1 MTSSTIAEAGTS
13 DPTAA
18 QVAQVRAFN
27 RFYTNVI
34 GVLHGLYLDTPFTL
48 TEGRLLFE
56 IARQPA
62 VEVSDLR
69 RSLDID
75 AGYLS
80 RVLSR
85 FEAESLI
92 TRHRSAADA
101 RRQEV
106 RIADAGREA
115 AADLD
120 RRSAGQIADLLHGA
134 DCDRLLRAME
144 VITTELGASAEPG
157 PDGVAD
163 PGAIAPASGLS
174 ARQAGGAGHEA
185 GQRAVTLRPVALG
198 DLGWVLH
205 RHATVYAAEFGWD
218 ATFEELCARIIAEY
232 TTLRD
237 AHPDRAAGWIAEVD
251 GVPAGSVFCV
261 PDGESTARLRL
272 LLVEPWARG
281 LGLGATLV
289 GQCLQFARE
298 AGYADITL
306 WTYDRLA
313 AAWYTL
319 RAAGFTLTS
328 EHRDEAFGHRMM
340 SQTWSRP
347 LDRERSNLRSGEP
360 LQHPVRRTARERS
373 RRQCSRTRCS

>member
-1 MTSSTIAEAGTS
+1 MASSTITEAGTS

-34 GVLHGLYLDTPFTL
+34 GVLHGMYLDTPFTL

-120 RRSAGQIADLLHGA
+120 RRSAGQVADLLRGA
-134 DCDRLLRAME
+134 DCDRLLHAMQ
-144 VITTELGASAEPG
+144 VITAELGAPG
-157 PDGVAD
+157 APGQGEAAD
-163 PGAIAPASGLS
+163 PGATAPASELS
-174 ARQAGGAGHEA
+174 APRTPAGDAGHEVE
-185 GQRAVTLRPVALG
+185 QRAVTLRSVALG
-198 DLGWVLH
+198 DLGWILQ

-218 ATFEELCARIIAEY
+218 ATFEEVCARIVAEY

-251 GVPAGSVFCV
+251 GARAGSVFCV
-261 PDGESTARLRL
+261 PDGETTARLRL

-289 GQCLQFARE
+289 GHCLQFARE

-313 AAWYTL
+313 AARKVYQ
-319 RAAGFTLTS
+319 AAGFTLTS

-347 LDRERSNLRSGEP
+347 LGSDRSNLPSGES
-360 LQHPVRRTARERS
+360 LQRPVRRTARERS
-373 RRQCSRTRCS
+373 RRQCS

>member
-1 MTSSTIAEAGTS
+1 MTGSTITEAGTS

-34 GVLHGLYLDTPFTL
+34 GVLHGMYLDSPFTL

-62 VEVSDLR
+62 VAVSDLR

-106 RIADAGREA
+106 RIADAGRAA

-134 DCDRLLRAME
+134 GADCDRLLDAMQ
-144 VITTELGASAEPG
+144 VITAELGPHKES
-157 PDGVAD
+157 D
-163 PGAIAPASGLS
+163 
-174 ARQAGGAGHEA
+174 HNA
-185 GQRAVTLRPVALG
+185 GQATGVPADQRVVRLRPPTLG

-237 AHPDRAAGWIAEVD
+237 AHPDRTAGWIAEVD
-251 GVPAGSVFCV
+251 GAPAGSVFCV
-261 PDGESTARLRL
+261 PDGETTARLRL

-281 LGLGATLV
+281 LGLGGALV

-306 WTYDRLA
+306 WTYDRLTA
-313 AAWYTL
+313 ARRVYQ
-319 RAAGFTLTS
+319 AAGFTLTS
-328 EHRDEAFGHRMM
+328 EYLDDAFGDHMM

-347 LDRERSNLRSGEP
+347 LGRDRSSLRSGES
-360 LQHPVRRTARERS
+360 LQRPVRRTVRERS
-373 RRQCSRTRCS
+373 RGQ

>member
-1 MTSSTIAEAGTS
+1 VSGSIITEAGTS

-34 GVLHGLYLDTPFTL
+34 GVLHGMYLDTPFTL

-69 RSLDID
+69 RALDID

-92 TRHRSAADA
+92 TRHRSSADA
-101 RRQEV
+101 RRQEI
-106 RIADAGREA
+106 RIADAGRAA

-120 RRSAGQIADLLHGA
+120 RRSAGQIAALLRGA
-134 DCDRLLRAME
+134 DCDRLLGAMQ
-144 VITTELGASAEPG
+144 VISTELGAPG
-157 PDGVAD
+157 EGDRPAREATGAAAD
-163 PGAIAPASGLS
+163 
-174 ARQAGGAGHEA
+174 R
-185 GQRAVTLRPVALG
+185 RVVTLRPPALG

-205 RHATVYAAEFGWD
+205 RHATIYAAEFGWD
-218 ATFEELCARIIAEY
+218 ATFEELCARIIGEY
-232 TTLRD
+232 TALRD
-237 AHPDRAAGWIAEVD
+237 AHPDRTAGWIAEVD

-261 PDGESTARLRL
+261 PDGETTARLRL

-298 AGYADITL
+298 VGYADITL

-313 AAWYTL
+313 AARKVYK
-319 RAAGFTLTS
+319 AAGFTLAS
-328 EHRDEAFGHRMM
+328 EYPDDSFGYSMM
-340 SQTWSRP
+340 SQTWSRR
-347 LDRERSNLRSGEP
+347 L
-360 LQHPVRRTARERS
+360 
-373 RRQCSRTRCS
+373 

>member
-1 MTSSTIAEAGTS
+1 MAGAIITEAGTS

-18 QVAQVRAFN
+18 QVAEVRAFN

-56 IARQPA
+56 ITRHAA

-69 RSLDID
+69 RALDID

-101 RRQEV
+101 RRQEI
-106 RIADAGREA
+106 RITPAGRAA

-120 RRSAGQIADLLHGA
+120 RRSAEQVATFLRGA
-134 DCDRLLRAME
+134 DCDRLIDAMH
-144 VITTELGASAEPG
+144 VITAELGTPELGTPELDQPG
-157 PDGVAD
+157 P
-163 PGAIAPASGLS
+163 PA
-174 ARQAGGAGHEA
+174 EA
-185 GQRAVTLRPVALG
+185 GERVVTLRPVGLG

-205 RHATVYAAEFGWD
+205 RHATVYDAEFGWD
-218 ATFEELCARIIAEY
+218 ATFEEVCARILGEY

-237 AHPDRAAGWIAEVD
+237 AHPDRTAGWIAEVN
-251 GVPAGSVFCV
+251 GAPAGSVFCV
-261 PDGESTARLRL
+261 PDGETTARLRL

-289 GQCLQFARE
+289 GRCLEFAR
-298 AGYADITL
+298 ATGYADIAL
-306 WTYDRLA
+306 WTYDQLA
-313 AAWYTL
+313 AARRVYK
-319 RAAGFTLTS
+319 AAGFTLAS
-328 EHRDEAFGHRMM
+328 EYADDAFGQRMM

-347 LDRERSNLRSGEP
+347 L
-360 LQHPVRRTARERS
+360 
-373 RRQCSRTRCS
+373 

>member
-1 MTSSTIAEAGTS
+1 MAGSIITTNTGTS

-34 GVLHGLYLDTPFTL
+34 GVLHGPYLDSPFTL

-56 IARQPA
+56 IARQPE
-62 VEVSDLR
+62 VEVSGLR
-69 RSLDID
+69 RALDID

-101 RRQEV
+101 RRQEIRV
-106 RIADAGREA
+106 TDAGRAA

-120 RRSAGQIADLLHGA
+120 RRSAGQIAQLLRGT
-134 DCDRLLRAME
+134 DCDRLLHAMQ
-144 VITTELGASAEPG
+144 VITAELGEQAPG
-157 PDGVAD
+157 SGAVGVAT
-163 PGAIAPASGLS
+163 AP
-174 ARQAGGAGHEA
+174 
-185 GQRAVTLRPVALG
+185 RAVTLRPPTGG

-218 ATFEELCARIIAEY
+218 ARFEELCARIIAEY
-232 TTLRD
+232 PTLRD
-237 AHPDRAAGWIAEVD
+237 AHPGRAAGWIAEVD
-251 GVPAGSVFCV
+251 GAPAGSVFCV
-261 PDGESTARLRL
+261 PDSETTARLRL

-289 GQCLQFARE
+289 GQCLQFARDV
-298 AGYADITL
+298 GYADITL

-313 AAWYTL
+313 AARMVYQ
-319 RAAGFTLTS
+319 AAGFALAS
-328 EHRDEAFGHRMM
+328 EHLDDAFGQRMM
-340 SQTWSRP
+340 SQTWSSS
-347 LDRERSNLRSGEP
+347 L
-360 LQHPVRRTARERS
+360 
-373 RRQCSRTRCS
+373 